1 MDPAGPSFEGANSS
15 QRLDGTDAEL
25 VDVIHTAGQPL
36 GIHKA
41 VSWIKAISWAS
52 TGLLL
57 RFPKDTIKYILG
69 MLIYF

>member
-1 MDPAGPSFEGANSS
+1 MQRKFEGILSSSTGRITGLDPAGLNFEGTNSS

-41 VSWIKAISWAS
+41 VSK
-52 TGLLL
+52 T
-57 RFPKDTIKYILG
+57 R
-69 MLIYF
+69 

>member
-1 MDPAGPSFEGANSS
+1 MDPAGLSFEGTNSS

-41 VSWIKAISWAS
+41 VSQIKANIWAS
-52 TGLLL
+52 TGLFGIPRIQSNISLAC
-57 RFPKDTIKYILG
+57 
-69 MLIYF
+69 

>member
-1 MDPAGPSFEGANSS
+1 MKDKTSQSIEMDYFCYRETLVSFLSTGRITGLDPAGLSFEGTNSS

-41 VSWIKAISWAS
+41 VS
-52 TGLLL
+52 
-57 RFPKDTIKYILG
+57 
-69 MLIYF
+69 

>member
-1 MDPAGPSFEGANSS
+1 MELWYPLLSTGRITGLDPAGLSFEGTNSS

-41 VSWIKAISWAS
+41 VS
-52 TGLLL
+52 
-57 RFPKDTIKYILG
+57 
-69 MLIYF
+69 